1 MLRVLLGLER
11 GLQPVPGLFSN
22 RATVVLPTMNPAA
35 YNPLTRWFND
45 LVVHRNG
52 DIGSPRIS
60 GATNASNASTTPGCA
75 SSPISCWPV
84 PRPRGSSCSAR
95 MGCLSQVTKA
105 AVERALAEE
114 LTEHLGYER
123 HDPAGRGSGNSRN
136 GSTAK
141 RLLTDIGAVDLDV
154 PQHRVSANALG
165 DYCSLVRTRLSRW
178 LAREVRPGPG
188 ERIFATVCLSGRL
201 IQPLDDPDRLLQR
214 ATLRRTTR
222 KEGDSTC
229 DV

>member
-75 SSPISCWPV
+75 SSTAGRPGTHNTDPTIGCR
-84 PRPRGSSCSAR
+84 PRPNLFHARLHRG
-95 MGCLSQVTKA
+95 
-105 AVERALAEE
+105 
-114 LTEHLGYER
+114 
-123 HDPAGRGSGNSRN
+123 PRG
-136 GSTAK
+136 T
-141 RLLTDIGAVDLDV
+141 
-154 PQHRVSANALG
+154 
-165 DYCSLVRTRLSRW
+165 
-178 LAREVRPGPG
+178 
-188 ERIFATVCLSGRL
+188 
-201 IQPLDDPDRLLQR
+201 
-214 ATLRRTTR
+214 
-222 KEGDSTC
+222 
-229 DV
+229 